1 MRTMT
6 IAGSMLGLSLLLAAC
21 SGGGATTA
29 PASAAPVATAAPA
42 ASDAASPAASAAA
55 AAGPASLAL
64 ADNALGK
71 ILVDGK
77 GLTLYMFLARGG
89 PACTDT
95 CATAWPPLLTD
106 GSAPTLGA
114 GLDAGDFGS
123 ITRDDGSKQ
132 VTFYGAPVYYFAGDP
147 YVSGGDGAAGDT
159 KGHGLNGQW
168 FVIGAD
174 GKEIE

>member
-29 PASAAPVATAAPA
+29 PASAAPVASAAPA

-77 GLTLYMFLARGG
+77 GLTLYLFLAGGG
-89 PACTDT
+89 PACTGD
-95 CATAWPPLLTD
+95 CATAWRPLLTD
-106 GSAPTLGA
+106 GSAPTVGA

-132 VTFYGAPVYYFAGDP
+132 VTFYGTPVFYFAGTG
-147 YVSGGDGAAGDT
+147 YLAGDGAPGDT
-159 KGHGLNGQW
+159 KGQGLNSQW
-168 FVIGAD
+168 YVIGAD

>member
-1 MRTMT
+1 VRTMT

-42 ASDAASPAASAAA
+42 ASDAASPAASAA
-55 AAGPASLAL
+55 GPASLAL
-64 ADNALGK
+64 ADNALGR

-89 PACTDT
+89 PACTDA

-132 VTFYGAPVYYFAGDP
+132 VTFYGAPVYYFAGQTYLP
-147 YVSGGDGAAGDT
+147 GDRAAGDT